1 MNRAEYDKLKKTID
15 YHMDLYYNQD
25 STQISDDEYDA
36 LMRQL
41 RDAEAEH
48 PEWIT
53 SDSPSQK
60 IGGTAKR
67 EAGVKVT
74 HRVPM
79 LSIEDVF
86 EKEAV
91 REWVEKVL
99 RVHPDAVFSVEQK
112 IDGLSVTL
120 RYEDGH
126 LTLAETRGDGLI
138 GEDVTAN
145 AMVIGD
151 VVREIKTDWPYL
163 ELRGEAYMTHEA
175 FERFNEKQEEE
186 GRRTAANPRNLAAG
200 TLRQLDAGITA
211 QRGLSLFVFNVQDG
225 PAGLMEQ
232 HCRALDELD
241 MLGVKTVWHRR
252 CTDADKVIEA
262 IDEIGAM
269 RGDLP
274 YDIDGAV
281 VKIDQTAYRKDFP
294 SGSKYSAGH
303 IAYKYPPEER
313 EVVLDDVEVSVGRTG
328 KLGFIGLV
336 HDPST
341 GKAVRLGGSNVSRVT
356 LHNQDYIRDK
366 QIGIG
371 GTYLIKKSGDVIP
384 KISALVKAPEKIYE
398 APERCPVCGEMLI
411 CEPDTADIR
420 CINPACHAQLVRTIS
435 YFTSINCMNIMGLGE
450 TLVTALVAGGWLENY
465 ADIYSL
471 KEHREELIEKRVI
484 GAEKNT
490 DKLLAAIEQSKSN
503 EPERLLAAL
512 GIRNVGRS
520 TARTILSIYNDIDE
534 IAAAEKEDL
543 MRIDD
548 VGETTAECIYAFFR
562 NEINRKVY
570 DKLKEAGVC
579 TARAPEG
586 EKGTALD
593 GLTFVITGTLPG
605 MSRKEAEELILAN
618 GGKTSGSVSKKTSFV
633 LAGESA
639 GSKLEKAG
647 KLGIKVIDEQ
657 ILLKMLGKHAED
669 SSE

>member
-1 MNRAEYDKLKKTID
+1 MNRAEYDNLKKTIE

-25 STQISDDEYDA
+25 TSQISDDEYDA

-48 PEWIT
+48 PGWIT
-53 SDSPSQK
+53 ADSPSQK
-60 IGGTAKR
+60 IGGTARR

-86 EKEAV
+86 DKEAV

-99 RVHPDAVFSVEQK
+99 TVHPDAVFSVEQK
-112 IDGLSVTL
+112 IDGLSMTL
-120 RYEDGH
+120 RYEDGR

-145 AMVIGD
+145 ALVITD
-151 VVREIKTDWPYL
+151 VMRDLPVSWPYL
-163 ELRGEAYMTHEA
+163 ELRGEVYMTHEA
-175 FERFNEKQEEE
+175 FERFNEKQENE
-186 GRRTAANPRNLAAG
+186 GRRGAANPRNLAAG
-200 TLRQLDAGITA
+200 TLRQLDAKITA
-211 QRGLSLFVFNVQDG
+211 ERGLSLFIFNVQDG
-225 PAGLMEQ
+225 PEEMMAG
-232 HCRALDELD
+232 HCRALDTLD
-241 MLGVKTVWHRR
+241 GLGVKTVWHRR
-252 CTDADKVIEA
+252 CADARQVIEA
-262 IDEIGAM
+262 IDEIGAL
-269 RGDLP
+269 RDGLP

-281 VKIDQTAYRKDFP
+281 VKVDQTLYRSDFP
-294 SGSKYSAGH
+294 AGSKYSAGH
-303 IAYKYPPEER
+303 IAYKYPPEEK

-336 HDPST
+336 HDPAT

-356 LHNQDYIRDK
+356 LHNQDYIRQM

-384 KISALVKAPEKIYE
+384 KISALVKAPEKVYA
-398 APERCPVCGEMLI
+398 APETCPVCGETLI

-435 YFTSINCMNIMGLGE
+435 YYASLNCMNIMGLGE
-450 TLVTALVAGGWLENY
+450 TLVTALVSGGWLESY
-465 ADIYSL
+465 ADIYDL
-471 KEHREELIEKRVI
+471 KKYREELIEKRVI

-490 DKLLAAIEQSKSN
+490 DKLLAAIEKSKTN

-520 TARTILSIYNDIDE
+520 TARTILSVYHDIDDV
-534 IAAAEKEDL
+534 AAAETEEL
-543 MRIDD
+543 MQIGD
-548 VGETTAECIYAFFR
+548 VGETTAECIYSFFR
-562 NEINRKVY
+562 NEASRKVY
-570 DKLKEAGVC
+570 EKLKEAGVC
-579 TARAPEG
+579 TAGKEES
-586 EKGTALD
+586 EKGTALE
-593 GLTFVITGTLPG
+593 GMTFVITGTLPG
-605 MSRKEAEELILAN
+605 MGRKEAEALILAN

-633 LAGESA
+633 LAGEAA
-639 GSKLEKAG
+639 GSKLEKAMA
-647 KLGIKVIDEQ
+647 LGIQVIDEDK
-657 ILLKMLGKHAED
+657 LLKMIRDNGEEL
-669 SSE
+669 